1 MPEFRCNLDRRGTAL
16 AHVWSHTI
24 GSDHAHMALRAD
36 WQTQMR
42 RVHEELGIGYVRF
55 HALLDDDMATLL
67 DEEDQLRYGFH
78 NADLIV
84 DFLREIGMRPFV
96 ELSFMPSALAS
107 GNKTVFSYR
116 GNVTP
121 PKKLSDW
128 DALIGQLVHHWIAR
142 YGVDEM
148 RQWFFEVWN
157 EPNLPAFWTGTQAD
171 YFELYRHSATTIKAI
186 DAKLRVGGPATAN
199 DEWIADFVAF
209 CRREKL
215 PCDFISTHHYPTDA
229 FGKPGDDTEKQLS
242 LATRGILRQRVQ
254 DTCAA
259 AAGLP
264 VYYTEWSS
272 SSNPFFHLHDEPYAA
287 AFMVKNYLD
296 VADLVECYSWWTFS
310 DIFAENYFS
319 SVPFHGGFGLLT
331 IGGVAKPTYR
341 AFELLRRL
349 GNERLLVDGSHGT
362 VDATLVRGDRH
373 IMAMLTNH
381 AFPQHPIENE
391 HIVLTLDCAQPPI
404 AAWIERIDA
413 DHCNPRKLWEALG
426 ATEYPDADQFRR
438 LHAASGLQRKPLSW
452 QAQAQAQGICLQLDL
467 PPHAVAAVTLDFAH
481 DRAR

>member
-1 MPEFRCNLDRRGTAL
+1 M
-16 AHVWSHTI
+16 
-24 GSDHAHMALRAD
+24 
-36 WQTQMR
+36 
-42 RVHEELGIGYVRF
+42 
-55 HALLDDDMATLL
+55 
-67 DEEDQLRYGFH
+67 
-78 NADLIV
+78 
-84 DFLREIGMRPFV
+84 
-96 ELSFMPSALAS
+96 LS
-107 GNKTVFSYR
+107 YH

-121 PKKLSDW
+121 PNKLSDW

-142 YGVDEM
+142 YGVDEV

-157 EPNLPAFWTGTQAD
+157 EPNLPAFWTGSQAD

-186 DAKLRVGGPATAN
+186 DAQLRVGGPATAN
-199 DEWIADFVAF
+199 DEWIADFVVF

-296 VADLVECYSWWTFS
+296 VADLVKCYSWWTFS

-331 IGGVAKPTYR
+331 INGIAKPTYR
-341 AFELLRRL
+341 AFQLLCRL
-349 GNERLLVDGSHGT
+349 GNERLLVDGSHST
-362 VDATLVRGDRH
+362 VDASFVRGDHR
-373 IMAMLTNH
+373 IMALLTNH

-391 HIVLTLDCAQPPI
+391 HIALTLDCAQPPI

-413 DHCNPRKLWEALG
+413 DHFNPRKIW
-426 ATEYPDADQFRR
+426 
-438 LHAASGLQRKPLSW
+438 
-452 QAQAQAQGICLQLDL
+452 
-467 PPHAVAAVTLDFAH
+467 
-481 DRAR
+481 